1 MTTREEII
9 AAIGQV
15 RERLDGLEAR
25 IVANLDRPLLSGSWT
40 VHDAL
45 CHLAADSNAVPAF
58 VQRIQRAVQGE
69 PRRAPGFDV
78 DAYNERQIA
87 LRKQRPIE
95 EVLRELRDGLS
106 ADVDRVE
113 QLDEAFL
120 LQTLPDFR
128 GQVLPVSDQMRAY
141 IGGHPSRHLDDIE
154 TAIGMAASPRGQ

>member
-1 MTTREEII
+1 M
-9 AAIGQV
+9 
-15 RERLDGLEAR
+15 
-25 IVANLDRPLLSGSWT
+25 GS
-40 VHDAL
+40 
-45 CHLAADSNAVPAF
+45 
-58 VQRIQRAVQGE
+58 
-69 PRRAPGFDV
+69 RRARGFDC

-141 IGGHPSRHLDDIE
+141 IGRHPRADSRGKGGARAMTDRRSEPTASSEAAQHEAIILWWMPLLALLAPLVFAAWKGASADDDALRE
-154 TAIGMAASPRGQ
+154 AVPAFL

>member
-1 MTTREEII
+1 M
-9 AAIGQV
+9 
-15 RERLDGLEAR
+15 
-25 IVANLDRPLLSGSWT
+25 GS
-40 VHDAL
+40 
-45 CHLAADSNAVPAF
+45 
-58 VQRIQRAVQGE
+58 
-69 PRRAPGFDV
+69 RRARGFDC

-154 TAIGMAASPRGQ
+154 TAIGMAASPRGQERKGGGAGGARPEERAYGVKRSCPARSDHPLVDAAACPAGAAGLRGLEGRLGGRRRAARTDAAPP